1 MLHNSADVIRW
12 NTNKEYLTELV
23 DAEIGI
29 VPTTFVHS
37 AEELVTIT
45 NEGMLERDIVV
56 KPTISAGSNN
66 TERHEES
73 PVKAAAHL
81 GFLLDAGFV
90 AMVQPYQR
98 FIDERGETGMVYF
111 NGQLSHSF
119 RKGAILATGENVKNG
134 LFTVEEIAPRTA
146 SGQERE
152 LGKAVGGWRDRVRTV
167 YDSIFAEIRPTT
179 VAFVGST
186 FPSSIVWQDKVVAEA
201 AWSSLAPSG
210 EVHATARTRE
220 NFQRMR
226 PLLEKQLEGCARP
239 DLALGEFANFTQ
251 GYGARSLLY
260 ESLCVSPQA
269 LELLIRFF
277 ESSRALGPR
286 LVAHPELFEEVV
298 QAGLDGARTLAWH
311 RAALKIEKK
320 DGDEAMGGASI
331 YTRGEELRIALR
343 GLLGL
348 APIPILQG
356 ELTAL

>member
-1 MLHNSADVIRW
+1 MSRVIALVSGAEAREFDTDLPYLSRALGDRGIITEVVDWDDASIDWSRYSMAIVRSPWDYHRRYPEFLTWLDAVSAATTLQNSAEIIRW

-23 DAEIGI
+23 DAGIGI

-45 NEGMLERDIVV
+45 NDGMLERDIVV

-152 LGKAVGGWRDRVRTV
+152 LGKAVMTFVKKKWGEFPLYARVDVVRGSAGV
-167 YDSIFAEIRPTT
+167 PVVMELELAE
-179 VAFVGST
+179 
-186 FPSSIVWQDKVVAEA
+186 PSFFLQVDHE
-201 AWSSLAPSG
+201 APSRFASA
-210 EVHATARTRE
+210 VLARR
-220 NFQRMR
+220 
-226 PLLEKQLEGCARP
+226 
-239 DLALGEFANFTQ
+239 
-251 GYGARSLLY
+251 
-260 ESLCVSPQA
+260 
-269 LELLIRFF
+269 
-277 ESSRALGPR
+277 
-286 LVAHPELFEEVV
+286 
-298 QAGLDGARTLAWH
+298 
-311 RAALKIEKK
+311 
-320 DGDEAMGGASI
+320 
-331 YTRGEELRIALR
+331 
-343 GLLGL
+343 
-348 APIPILQG
+348 
-356 ELTAL
+356 

>member
-1 MLHNSADVIRW
+1 MSRVIALVSGVEAREFDTDLPYLSRALGDRGIITEVVDWDNASIDWSRYSMAIIRSPWDYHRRYPEFLTWLDAVSAATTLQNSAEIIRW

-23 DAEIGI
+23 DAGIGI

-45 NEGMLERDIVV
+45 NDGMLERDIVV

-152 LGKAVGGWRDRVRTV
+152 LGKAVMTFVKKKWGEFPLYARVDVVRGSAGV
-167 YDSIFAEIRPTT
+167 PVVMELELAE
-179 VAFVGST
+179 
-186 FPSSIVWQDKVVAEA
+186 PSFFLQVDHE
-201 AWSSLAPSG
+201 APSRFASA
-210 EVHATARTRE
+210 VLARR
-220 NFQRMR
+220 
-226 PLLEKQLEGCARP
+226 
-239 DLALGEFANFTQ
+239 
-251 GYGARSLLY
+251 
-260 ESLCVSPQA
+260 
-269 LELLIRFF
+269 
-277 ESSRALGPR
+277 
-286 LVAHPELFEEVV
+286 
-298 QAGLDGARTLAWH
+298 
-311 RAALKIEKK
+311 
-320 DGDEAMGGASI
+320 
-331 YTRGEELRIALR
+331 
-343 GLLGL
+343 
-348 APIPILQG
+348 
-356 ELTAL
+356 